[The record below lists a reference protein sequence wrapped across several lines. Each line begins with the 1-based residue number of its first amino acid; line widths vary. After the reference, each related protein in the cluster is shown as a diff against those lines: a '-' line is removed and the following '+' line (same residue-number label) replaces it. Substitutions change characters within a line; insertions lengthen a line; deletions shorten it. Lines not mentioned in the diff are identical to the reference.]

1 MSATA
6 APRYDDDLLLLS
18 EKEAVRRHFDAANL
32 RVLRR
37 LLLFFA
43 AAAGIYTVVFLAEV
57 GAFAALLPALDLAA
71 AVVLLRGVHRPLLHD
86 HVRGSVAAVL
96 LGQLLVFLLLHLLRG
111 TAEGFGIWAA
121 ILPFALLWLRLDVVE
136 AAVVAAAFVSLR
148 VVAAVGAA
156 IVSAAAAQAGLVTPW
171 GVVAYAAEL
180 AALAAVALALT
191 RRDRRRFLARWSVDV
206 ERNRERLRMKQE
218 LEHAREIQL
227 SMLPRSSPAS
237 GWLDIAAVSLPA
249 TEVGGDYYDYFP
261 GSDGRLAVVVGDVAG
276 HGVAS
281 GLVLSGV
288 RSGLT
293 LLEEDMSAPEAVMT
307 RLNRMVWRTAPR
319 RMFMTMLLALFDRAG
334 RRLTVACAGNPPML
348 RCSAAGALEELT
360 PGSLPLGARAD
371 TSFVASSVMLEEAD
385 TLLLVTDG
393 AAETTDGR
401 GDQYGYER
409 LASTFVELARAATA
423 KEVRDALLA
432 DLWSFKGT
440 AEQVD
445 DVTMVVVR
453 VRPGAAAGS

>member
-1 MSATA
+1 MSVTAT
-6 APRYDDDLLLLS
+6 PRYDDDILLLG
-18 EKEAVRRHFDAANL
+18 EREAVRRHFDAANL

-43 AAAGIYTVVFLAEV
+43 ATAGIYAIVFLAEV
-57 GAFAALLPALDLAA
+57 GALAALLPALDLAA
-71 AVVLLRGVHRPLLHD
+71 AVVLLRSVHRPLLRD

-96 LGQLLVFLLLHLLRG
+96 LGQLVLFLVLHLVRG
-111 TAEGFGIWAA
+111 AGEGFGIWAA
-121 ILPFALLWLRLDVVE
+121 LLPLAMLWLRIDAVE
-136 AAVVAAAFVSLR
+136 VAVLASAFLSVR
-148 VVAAVGAA
+148 VVAAVAAA
-156 IVSAAAAQAGLVTPW
+156 IVSAAAAQAGLVTLW
-171 GVVAYAAEL
+171 GVIGYVVEL

-191 RRDRRRFLARWSVDV
+191 QRDRRRFVARWTVDV

-237 GWLDIAAVSLPA
+237 DWLDIAAVSLPA

-261 GSDGRLAVVVGDVAG
+261 GADGRLAVVVGDVAG

-293 LLEEDMSAPEAVMT
+293 LLEEDMSAPDAVME

-334 RRLTVACAGNPPML
+334 RRLTVACAGNPPLL
-348 RCSAAGALEELT
+348 RCTADGAVEELT

-371 TSFVASSVMLEEAD
+371 TTFGASTVTLEDAD

-393 AAETTDGR
+393 AAETTDASGE
-401 GDQYGYER
+401 QYGYER
-409 LASTFVELARAATA
+409 LACAFADLAPAATA

-432 DLWSFKGT
+432 DLWSFKGS